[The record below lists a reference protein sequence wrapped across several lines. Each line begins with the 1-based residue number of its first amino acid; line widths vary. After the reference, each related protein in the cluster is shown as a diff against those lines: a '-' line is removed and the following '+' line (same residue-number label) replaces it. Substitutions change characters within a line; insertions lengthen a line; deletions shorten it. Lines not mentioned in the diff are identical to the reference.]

1 MSGPKFS
8 VIIPTRE
15 RADTLRYT
23 LQTCLDQDFESYE
36 IVVCGNCSSPETKA
50 VVDSFASPRIVYH
63 RSPTPLSMGENWNL
77 AYSKSSGQYVTFIG
91 DDDALMPFAFSA
103 LDSFLKREP
112 ARAMRWNCA
121 VYSWPNNARAD
132 LADYLG
138 LSFLRGRRRIDGRQA
153 IKDVLAGRDSATILP
168 NVYHGCASR
177 DVLEDIRTRSGHVFA
192 SFHCDTF
199 SSFAIAH
206 SAGEYVSFDAPLSIS
221 GFSASSNNIAFN
233 FMRGKSE
240 LTRLHKDENALGG
253 LRLHP
258 IVPDIHTD
266 FVPVADSFLT
276 AKDALFP
283 DDDDLTLDRRAMI
296 SRFLAAPPIDTLD
309 DWPPVVAELRRS
321 VSDDPELLRWFEDKV
336 REVAPVAQTRRDFKA
351 PFEAVYEDSMHL
363 FPSRYGVSDVEGA
376 TRLAAR
382 LLGYRGDTAIFSEP
396 AGALARKIALHR
408 RKLLLKWLHYRAGTG
423 AARHSS
429 SQTA

>member
-36 IVVCGNCSSPETKA
+36 IVVCGNRSSPKTQPE
-50 VVDSFASPRIVYH
+50 VDSYASPRIVYH

-382 LLGYRGDTAIFSEP
+382 LLGYRGDAAISSEP
-396 AGALARKIALHR
+396 AGAFARKITLHR

-423 AARHSS
+423 AAPLSS
-429 SQTA
+429 SQPA

>member
-382 LLGYRGDTAIFSEP
+382 LLGYRGDAAISSEP
-396 AGALARKIALHR
+396 AGAFARKITLHR

-423 AARHSS
+423 AAPLSS
-429 SQTA
+429 SQPA